1 MCVLNNI
8 KHSESCDYS
17 SQYYVIQQYSSY
29 ALFRLC
35 VLAEFAKGG
44 IMIASACG
52 KGEGGGGDSVWGNCT
67 LFLIIDNDGGYKYGF
82 FHASVL

>member
-1 MCVLNNI
+1 MT
-8 KHSESCDYS
+8 
-17 SQYYVIQQYSSY
+17 
-29 ALFRLC
+29 
-35 VLAEFAKGG
+35 
-44 IMIASACG
+44 ASACG